1 MRRTKAAPSL
11 PNMITRTATG
21 PDTSWRDRLG
31 LPVPVLL
38 ALSLLGAPRV
48 VLHDLDLIQ
57 EGTLVNAL
65 FVFGPP
71 VIWVAVAVLRR
82 VPHPLWTL
90 LAIGAGYGVFLALGH
105 QLLWHLSF
113 PEPPRLGG
121 NLSGLEPGVQA
132 VIVRAFSA
140 LSSLFTGLV
149 VGAITGLIAWGL
161 SALRPG
167 RPSSR

>member
-1 MRRTKAAPSL
+1 
-11 PNMITRTATG
+11 MITTPATE
-21 PDTSWRDRLG
+21 PDTSLRDRLG
-31 LPVPVLL
+31 LPIPVLL
-38 ALSLLGAPRV
+38 VLALLGAPRV

-57 EGTLVNAL
+57 EGTFINAL
-65 FVFGPP
+65 FVFAPP
-71 VIWVAVAVLRR
+71 VIWIAVAVLRR

-90 LAIGAGYGVFLALGH
+90 LAVGLGYGVLLALGH
-105 QLLWHLSF
+105 QLLWHLAF
-113 PEPPRLGG
+113 PEPPQLGG

-132 VIVRAFSA
+132 VIMRAFSV

-161 SALRPG
+161 SAVRPR